1 MKRCSA
7 TLSFLLGVC
16 AAVPDVS
23 FAQVTLPRPTNG
35 RLTETT
41 TARRALV
48 TVVATDKNGK
58 VIPTER
64 FPRTFEFGTGLT
76 PPEHSIRIHIPAVV
90 NRSDNGEPENVIDLP
105 QTKSVLEDRGDRKS
119 DGEGKGE
126 SVRVDRGGRRIQQK

>member
-41 TARRALV
+41 TARSALV

-58 VIPTER
+58 VIPTVR
-64 FPRTFEFGTGLT
+64 FPRPFELGTGLT
-76 PPEHSIRIHIPAVV
+76 PPETSIRIPIPAVV
-90 NRSDNGEPENVIDLP
+90 NRSDNGEPEHVIDV
-105 QTKSVLEDRGDRKS
+105 TDRKHDVS
-119 DGEGKGE
+119 GKCVAVG
-126 SVRVDRGGRRIQQK
+126 VDLGGRDN